1 MLQTE
6 HSAHPDGFRKYALN
20 KDSLE
25 DLTKK
30 ADSLSAF
37 FAGSITQDKKM
48 PIENPAFSRLLPAV
62 LAMCVA
68 VAASNI
74 LVQYPFQHFG
84 LGEVLTYGAF
94 TYPVA
99 FLVNDLTNRRFGPAA
114 ARKVV
119 YAGFVLGVVMSI
131 WLATPRIAIASGT
144 AFLLA
149 QLMDITVFDRLR
161 RKTWWKAPF
170 AAAMFGSVLD
180 TILFFSIAFAAQFAW
195 IDVLTGMPDSSLT
208 EPASFLGLGVPL
220 WASLAFGDFFVKVIM
235 GTLMLIPYGAILA
248 IFAPS
253 LYSSGRATVEKA

>member
-1 MLQTE
+1 M
-6 HSAHPDGFRKYALN
+6 
-20 KDSLE
+20 
-25 DLTKK
+25 
-30 ADSLSAF
+30 
-37 FAGSITQDKKM
+37 SIET
-48 PIENPAFSRLLPAV
+48 PSFSRLMPAI

-131 WLATPRIAIASGT
+131 WLATPRIAIASGS
-144 AFLLA
+144 AFLFA

-180 TILFFSIAFAAQFAW
+180 TVLFFSIAFAAGFAW
-195 IDVLTGMPDSSLT
+195 IDTLTGMPASSLA

-248 IFAPS
+248 VFAPS
-253 LYSSGRATVEKA
+253 LYAPSRTTAEEA